1 MFDYIKDTILEN
13 KILIIIFIIFIIIRS
28 LIFPFYSIE
37 GASMDYTLE
46 HGEKVIGTNYFE
58 IDRFDIVIMDVPELD
73 KYYIKRIIG
82 IPGDRIEYKNDE
94 LYINNELVTEPYL
107 ETKKEEWL
115 QFTEDLIIEK
125 VPDDEYFVLGD
136 NRRNSKDSRDMGT
149 IPKENILSEALL
161 IYWPLNKVNL
171 IKWLNKPCNTLN
183 LHRKVY

>member
-1 MFDYIKDTILEN
+1 
-13 KILIIIFIIFIIIRS
+13 
-28 LIFPFYSIE
+28 
-37 GASMDYTLE
+37 
-46 HGEKVIGTNYFE
+46 
-58 IDRFDIVIMDVPELD
+58 MDVPELD

-82 IPGDRIEYKNDE
+82 LPGDRIEYKNDE

-171 IKWLNKPCNTLN
+171 IK
-183 LHRKVY
+183 